1 MVKGIEIF
9 KEYFR
14 DYTDEYVLIG
24 GAACDIIF
32 DDSNASFRVTRDL
45 DMVLIIEALSKE
57 FGEAFWRFVREGGY
71 RNKARSTGEPQFY
84 RFSSPSN
91 QGFPK
96 MIELFSRTEWADD
109 EETVLTPIHIDDSV
123 SSLSAILLNE
133 AYYKALLEGKAVV
146 NGLSVLRPSWLILFK
161 AKAWLDLKD
170 RYDMGEHVDPNDIKK
185 HRNDIVR
192 ITAEMVL
199 DECKV
204 EGKIREDIIRFLTEA
219 NITNELIHD
228 LKIYGVKAGDITDRL
243 RAIYL

>member
-91 QGFPK
+91 QGFPN
-96 MIELFSRTEWADD
+96 R
-109 EETVLTPIHIDDSV
+109 
-123 SSLSAILLNE
+123 
-133 AYYKALLEGKAVV
+133 
-146 NGLSVLRPSWLILFK
+146 
-161 AKAWLDLKD
+161 
-170 RYDMGEHVDPNDIKK
+170 
-185 HRNDIVR
+185 
-192 ITAEMVL
+192 
-199 DECKV
+199 
-204 EGKIREDIIRFLTEA
+204 
-219 NITNELIHD
+219 
-228 LKIYGVKAGDITDRL
+228 
-243 RAIYL
+243 